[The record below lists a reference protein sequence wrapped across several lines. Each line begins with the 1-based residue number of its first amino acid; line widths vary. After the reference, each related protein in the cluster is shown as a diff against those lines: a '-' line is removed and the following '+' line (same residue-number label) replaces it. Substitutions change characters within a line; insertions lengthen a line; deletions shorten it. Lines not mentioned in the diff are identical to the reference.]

1 MWSPRKILEVGERN
15 LTETRGDQ
23 EVIEQLRALGA
34 DLNQP
39 REVIHY
45 LYLPGEE
52 ASHLAAEA
60 LQSKGYSIEETAAA
74 NADENPPNPFLV
86 KATIQSVLN
95 PTNVQ
100 ESRRLFEQL
109 AAFHDGEYDGWE
121 AAAKP

>member
-1 MWSPRKILEVGERN
+1 MWSPRKILEVGKRN
-15 LTETRGDQ
+15 LTKTRGDQ

-52 ASHLAAEA
+52 ASHLAGEA

-74 NADENPPNPFLV
+74 NAGENSQNPFLV
-86 KATIQSVLN
+86 KATSQSVLN
-95 PTNVQ
+95 SKTVH

-109 AAFHDGEYDGWE
+109 AAFHHGEYDGWE